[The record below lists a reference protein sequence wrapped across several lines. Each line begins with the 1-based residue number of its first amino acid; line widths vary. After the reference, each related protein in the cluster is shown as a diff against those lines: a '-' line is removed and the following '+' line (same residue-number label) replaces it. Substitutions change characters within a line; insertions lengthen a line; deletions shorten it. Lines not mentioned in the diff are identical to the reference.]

1 MFSPRRSRV
10 DLQCTEIR
18 FSFDTFGST
27 LIRPGVLT
35 RSLRSRLNDTAEET
49 PRITGI
55 GCPTEIILAV
65 DFISSQRQANLVSE
79 VGDPEPHIQCLFT
92 TLRTIQHFDIDHWVS
107 SVTCVNGEAP
117 SVLPNDLVHIGTIWK
132 LAAEIYATSL
142 LYNLTEDPS
151 LLLPLVDVVRGE
163 YGLLGPSHYLLYGLV
178 WPTFV
183 AGAASTRPEQRV
195 WALGMLETIW
205 SGALCGNAKNATLVL
220 ERLWEKQ
227 DLARGRLGT
236 GELAEW
242 DWISELSSLED
253 RWIFL

>member
-1 MFSPRRSRV
+1 MDFR
-10 DLQCTEIR
+10 CTKR
-18 FSFDTFGST
+18 CFSFDTFGST

-35 RSLRSRLNDTAEET
+35 RSIRSRLNESGEET
-49 PRITGI
+49 RRITGI

-79 VGDPEPHIQCLFT
+79 VGDPEPHIQSLFA
-92 TLRTIQHFDIDHWVS
+92 TLRTIQNFDIHRWVD
-107 SVTCVNGEAP
+107 SVTCVDGEAHAI
-117 SVLPNDLVHIGTIWK
+117 LPDDLVHIGTIWK

-151 LLLPLVDVVRGE
+151 LLLPLVDVMRGE
-163 YGLLGPSHYLLYGLV
+163 YDLLGPSHYLFYGLV

-183 AGAASTRPEQRV
+183 AGASSTRPEQRV

-220 ERLWEKQ
+220 EQLWEKQ
-227 DLARGRLGT
+227 DLARGRSGT